1 MEIVNIRIDERLI
14 HGQVATAWCKYL
26 GATRIIVI
34 DNKVV
39 KDAINKD
46 ALKLACPLQCKLSII
61 TTQRAVDNLLI
72 NKYEGEKLFIIVKSP
87 ETLCEIYD
95 LGYHFDSFNVG
106 NMGGKSNTKMVKK
119 SVSVSK
125 EDIEKFRNLENYGIK
140 ITAQMVPTDEK
151 VDFMK
156 LVKKEFPII

>member
-1 MEIVNIRIDERLI
+1 MKIVNIRIDERLI
-14 HGQVATAWCKYL
+14 HGQVATAWCKHL
-26 GATRIIVI
+26 EASRIIVI
-34 DNKVV
+34 DNSVV
-39 KDAINKD
+39 KDTINKE
-46 ALKLACPLQCKLSII
+46 ALKLACPHQCKLSII

-72 NKYEGEKLFIIVKSP
+72 SKYENENLFIIVKSP

-95 LGYHFDSFNVG
+95 LGFHFDSFNVG

-125 EDIEKFRNLENYGIK
+125 EDVEKFRKLENYGVK
-140 ITAQMVPTDEK
+140 ISAQMVPTDEK

-156 LVKKEFPII
+156 ILRKEFPIT